1 MSGTLEHVLIA
12 LSVQILCARLTG
24 SWWLGAAL
32 ATAFFLGREFTQAEY
47 RAIEHFYGGSRAH
60 APWAAGFELRA
71 WNLKSLLDW
80 LAPALTTGAL
90 ASWHARRS
98 PARAVT

>member
-1 MSGTLEHVLIA
+1 MSGPLEHLLIGLA
-12 LSVQILCARLTG
+12 VQVLCARLTG

-47 RAIEHFYGGSRAH
+47 RAIEHFYDGRRAH

-80 LAPALTTGAL
+80 LAPALATGLL
-90 ASWHARRS
+90 AGWRTRS
-98 PARAVT
+98 AT